1 MRHFILL
8 GVILALV
15 ASPALTNPLDG
26 KFEFGVQGGMNM
38 PTGNIGDGTNNGY
51 VFGVNAGFR
60 PVDMFVVGAEL
71 AMFGNGTTDDVLAL
85 LGPTADMSTTT
96 FQFALM
102 AKAMLPVL
110 EMHHVYAKG
119 LVGAYRSSLDFTD
132 LPLVGGGTMSGTTTD
147 TNVGFGI
154 GAGFRFNTAM
164 KYSLYAE
171 GMYTNVNGETEN
183 LQMFNVQAGVM
194 IALP

>member
-15 ASPALTNPLDG
+15 ASPALGNPLDG

-60 PVDMFVVGAEL
+60 PIDMLVVGAEF
-71 AMFGNGTTDDVLAL
+71 AMFGNGATDEVLQL
-85 LGPTADMSTTT
+85 LGPTADVNTTT
-96 FQFALM
+96 FQYALM

-119 LVGAYRSSLDFTD
+119 LLGAYTSSVDFSN
-132 LPLVGGGTMSGTTTD
+132 LPGIANGSTSD
-147 TNVGFGI
+147 TNFGFGI
-154 GAGFRFNTAM
+154 GGGFRFNTAV
-164 KYSLYAE
+164 KYSFFAE
-171 GMYTNVNGETEN
+171 GMY
-183 LQMFNVQAGVM
+183 
-194 IALP
+194 